1 MKAPVQHLILHCRLK
16 QKNMNCKKVLVCDDD
31 RDILE
36 MLEIAL
42 SLSGFEVISEH
53 DSTRIFNIIDA
64 AAPDVLLLDLWM
76 PVLSGDEIVK
86 QLRADPYKKD
96 IPAVVISASQDGKD
110 VAMKAGANLYL
121 EKPFDIDKL
130 IDCL

>member
-1 MKAPVQHLILHCRLK
+1 
-16 QKNMNCKKVLVCDDD
+16 MNGKKVLVCDDD

-42 SLSGFEVISEH
+42 SLSGFEVISEN
-53 DSTRIFNIIDA
+53 DSTRIFNTIDA

-86 QLRADPYKKD
+86 KLRADPYKKD
-96 IPAVVISASQDGKD
+96 IPTVVISASQDGKE
-110 VAMKAGANLYL
+110 VAMKAGADLYL

-130 IDCL
+130 IDCLNDAIPDERINA